1 MIWLA
6 VIRIIARVL
15 FGLVGACFIV
25 SMCLHKKHTIFKNAF
40 EFTGCFAIIYG
51 IMHMFMFAIIG

>member
-15 FGLVGACFIV
+15 FGLTVACFIL
-25 SMCLHKKHTIFKNAF
+25 SMCLYKKHTIFKNAF
-40 EFTGCFAIIYG
+40 EFTGYFAIIYG